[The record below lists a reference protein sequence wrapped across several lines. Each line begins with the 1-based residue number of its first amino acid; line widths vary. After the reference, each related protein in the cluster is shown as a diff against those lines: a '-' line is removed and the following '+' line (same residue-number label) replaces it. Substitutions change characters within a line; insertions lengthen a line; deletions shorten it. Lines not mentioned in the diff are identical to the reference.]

1 MVMVRQTTKQITEKH
16 FLNPNLETILNN
28 LTRMVVFL
36 PVIAET
42 PENTTETIENVLED
56 CNNGVK
62 VIIID
67 ES

>member
-1 MVMVRQTTKQITEKH
+1 MVRQTTKQITEKH

-56 CNNGVK
+56 CHDGIK

-67 ES
+67 KS

>member
-1 MVMVRQTTKQITEKH
+1 M
-16 FLNPNLETILNN
+16 NN

-56 CNNGVK
+56 CHDGIK

-67 ES
+67 KS